1 LKKGKKMDY
10 KANTVRKV
18 VDISQ
23 KQLSQW
29 QDRQF
34 IKPSTPAEGQGT
46 RNRYS
51 FVNICQVMLF
61 KRLNEWG
68 LNRKTS
74 SKLAFDEGVAVAIQR
89 TVETQHSDTEPM
101 LHLGYLRFH
110 DGSEKVAIWGLDKD
124 FLEDLQRSDQ
134 AHIENLLEL
143 VISVKENL
151 EGLEAK

>member
-1 LKKGKKMDY
+1 MEY

-34 IKPSTPAEGQGT
+34 IKPSTPAEGQVT

-68 LNRKTS
+68 LNRKRS
-74 SKLAFDEGVAVAIQR
+74 SKIAFGERTAVAIQR
-89 TVETQHSDTEPM
+89 MVETQHSNTEPI
-101 LHLGYLRFH
+101 LHLGYLKFF
-110 DGSEKVAIWGLDKD
+110 DGSEKIVFWGSDKD
-124 FLEDLQRSDQ
+124 FLKDLRHSSQ

-151 EGLEAK
+151 EALEAE

>member
-1 LKKGKKMDY
+1 MDY
-10 KANTVRKV
+10 RANTVRKV

-46 RNRYS
+46 RNKYS

-74 SKLAFDEGVAVAIQR
+74 SKLAFDERTAAAIQR
-89 TVETQHSDTEPM
+89 TVETQYSDTEPM
-101 LHLGYLRFH
+101 LHLAYLKFF
-110 DGSEKVAIWGLDKD
+110 DGREKIAFWGLDED
-124 FLEDLQRSDQ
+124 FLRDLRRSSQ

-143 VISVKENL
+143 VISVND
-151 EGLEAK
+151 GLKAFGAE

>member
-1 LKKGKKMDY
+1 MEY
-10 KANTVRKV
+10 EANTVRKV

-68 LNRKTS
+68 LNRKRS
-74 SKLAFDEGVAVAIQR
+74 SAIAFDERTAEAIQR
-89 TVETQHSDTEPM
+89 TADPKYKNKPM
-101 LHLGYLRFH
+101 IHLGYLKFH
-110 DGSEKVAIWGLDKD
+110 TGSEKIKYWGLDKE
-124 FLEDLQRSDQ
+124 FLRDLRHSSQ
-134 AHIENLLEL
+134 AHIENLVEL
-143 VISVKENL
+143 VISVEESLKEL
-151 EGLEAK
+151 ETG